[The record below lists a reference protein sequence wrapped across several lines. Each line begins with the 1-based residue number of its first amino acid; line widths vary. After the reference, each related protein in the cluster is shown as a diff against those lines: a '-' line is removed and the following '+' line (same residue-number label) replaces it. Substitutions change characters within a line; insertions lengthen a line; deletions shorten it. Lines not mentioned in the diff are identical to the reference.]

1 MSELPAVTGRD
12 AILAFSRLGF
22 VEVRIKGS
30 HHILKKPG
38 HPYVLSVPVRGQK
51 ALKPGTLRT
60 LIRGAGVSVEAFIEC
75 LDR

>member
-12 AILAFSRLGF
+12 AMSAFTRLGF

-30 HHILKKPG
+30 HHILKKPDY
-38 HPYVLSVPVRGQK
+38 PYVLSIPVRGQK
-51 ALKPGTLRT
+51 TLKPGTLRT
-60 LIRGAGVSVEAFIEC
+60 LIRGAGISVEEFIQC